1 MSLLRPS
8 NSSTI
13 DRLAAE
19 VKELR
24 NGWDSV
30 AEIIANSRGGRTSA
44 GVPVDDEQALRL
56 GAVWQCIDLL
66 AELVSTLPIDQYRRV
81 GSGLPQ
87 PMVSAPLLVDPI
99 GDGSGFEVW
108 CRQVMESLL
117 LRGNAFG
124 FITALDDQTY
134 PRNIEVLHPDRVS
147 LRRALNFGPVD
158 WFLDNKLI
166 EKYPDGPLW
175 HLAAYNSPGSP
186 VGRSPIRYGAETIG
200 LGVATRKFGA
210 QWFGD
215 GAHPTSVIEH
225 DTEPMPSESEATRI
239 KQRILSVLHDNREP
253 LFMGGGW
260 KLKAIQVSPD
270 ESQFLETAKAN
281 ADDVARF
288 FFRRPPGEGG
298 QVTYANVEARSID
311 LLTYTVNGW
320 LVRLERALSRLR
332 PRGQFAKFNAGAL
345 LRTDLKTRYEAH
357 VLAVRGGIATPNER
371 RELEDL
377 PPHPDGNQL
386 LWPPF
391 ATKSGTDEAEEPT
404 EPAAAEGSDT

>member
-8 NSSTI
+8 GGTE
-13 DRLAAE
+13 RLASQAGE
-19 VKELR
+19 R
-24 NGWDSV
+24 RGWDSV
-30 AEIIANSRGGRTSA
+30 AEILAMSRPRTYS
-44 GVPVDDEQALRL
+44 GVTVDDEQAMRL
-56 GAVWQCIDLL
+56 GAVWQCVDLL
-66 AELVSTLPIDQYRRV
+66 AELVSTLPIDQFKRV
-81 GSGLPQ
+81 GTGLPQ
-87 PMVSAPLLVDPI
+87 PMPSSPLLVDPI

-124 FITALDDQTY
+124 FVTDIDDQMY

-147 LRRALNFGPVD
+147 ARRDKTFGPVD
-158 WFLDNKLI
+158 WYIDDK
-166 EKYPDGPLW
+166 EVDKWPAGPLW

-186 VGRSPIRYGAETIG
+186 VGRSVIRYAAETIG
-200 LGVATRKFGA
+200 LGIATRKFGA

-225 DTEPMPSESEATRI
+225 DTEPMPPEAEATRI
-239 KQRILSVLHDNREP
+239 KKSVKEAVHDNREP
-253 LFMGGGW
+253 LIMGGGW
-260 KLKAIQVSPD
+260 KLKSIQVSPD

-298 QVTYANVEARSID
+298 NITYANVEARSID

-332 PRGQFAKFNAGAL
+332 PRPQFVKFNAGAL
-345 LRTDLKTRYEAH
+345 LRTDLKTRYESH
-357 VLAVRGGIATPNER
+357 VLAVRGGIATANER
-371 RELEDL
+371 RELEDM
-377 PPHPDGNQL
+377 PPISGGDQL

-391 ATKSGTDEAEEPT
+391 STGAGGEPT
-404 EPAAAEGSDT
+404 DGSAP